1 MLWQNRRNMKKVL
14 VIGLG
19 ISGIGSLKLLKGR
32 AELFAYDAKKEEEIK
47 DETKALLDEMGV
59 SCFFGTDPKGPFDQ
73 VVVSPAVPMDNPI
86 VSKLRSEGSEIIGEM
101 ELAYRYCKGSFI
113 GITGTNGKTT
123 TTTLVGEIMK
133 NGGKDTMVVGN
144 IGAAVSEVC
153 EKATEDTVMVTELSS
168 FQLETVSEFHV
179 HISAILNLTPDHLD
193 RHKTFEGYIA
203 AKARI
208 LENQTLAD
216 FFIYNADDPETAK
229 LAETVDHVNKVPFS
243 AKEGCESLSLLSNA
257 AYVSEGNIV
266 VKAGG
271 KEHKICPVDALQIPG
286 HHNLENA
293 LAAAAIGIFAGIKAK
308 SIGKTMRAFK
318 GVEHRLEFVR
328 ELKGVRYINDSK
340 GTNPD
345 ASIKALEA
353 MPAPIIIIA
362 GGYDKHLDFTD
373 YINAMK
379 GKVEYMLLLGATAD
393 QIEETALKCGF
404 SDDRIIKCSSLEVC
418 VASAAKLAEKGFT
431 VLLSPA
437 CASWGMFENYEQRGR
452 EFKRLVKE
460 L

>member
-1 MLWQNRRNMKKVL
+1 MKRVL

-19 ISGIGSLKLLKGR
+19 ISGLGSIRLLKGK
-32 AELFAYDAKKEEEIK
+32 AEVCAYDAKTAEQINK
-47 DETKALLDEMGV
+47 ETKAILEDLDVKCYFGKDPEG
-59 SCFFGTDPKGPFDQ
+59 FFDE
-73 VVVSPAVPMDNPI
+73 VVVSPAVPMDNPL
-86 VSKLRSEGSEIIGEM
+86 VVRLKNQGSEIIGEL
-101 ELAYRYCKGSFI
+101 ELAYRHCRGNFI

-123 TTTLVGEIMK
+123 TTSLVGEILK
-133 NGGKDTMVVGN
+133 DAGVDTMVVGN
-144 IGAAVSEVC
+144 IGAAVSDVC
-153 EKATEDTVMVTELSS
+153 EQATDKTAMVTEISS
-168 FQLETVSEFHV
+168 FQLETIRDFHP

-208 LENQTLAD
+208 IENQTLGD
-216 FFIYNADDPETAK
+216 FFIYNEDDPETKK
-229 LAETVDHVNKVPFS
+229 LADSVDHVLKVPFS
-243 AKEGCESLSLLSNA
+243 AGRSSEALSMLYNS
-257 AYVSEGNIV
+257 AYVSEGMICV
-266 VKAGG
+266 KKAG
-271 KEHKICPVDALQIPG
+271 KEYQICPADALQIPG
-286 HHNLENA
+286 RHNLENA
-293 LAAAAIGIFAGIKAK
+293 LAAAAIAVFADVKPESVGK
-308 SIGKTMRAFK
+308 SLRAFK

-328 ELKGVRYINDSK
+328 EFKGVRYINDSK

-353 MPAPIIIIA
+353 MPAPVIIIA

-373 YINAMK
+373 YIKAMK
-379 GKVEYMLLLGATAD
+379 GKVEYILLLGATAD
-393 QIEETALKCGF
+393 QIAKTALAEGF
-404 SDDRIIKCSSLEVC
+404 PDDRIIKCNSLEVC
-418 VASAAKLAEKGFT
+418 VSSAAKLAEKGYT